1 MMMCETME
9 ARDTSVLVN
18 LGLRCLS
25 PTTVT
30 QWPQTVAQCSIWM
43 GQLASVPTP
52 MSYSWHARN
61 DDPDRLLEL
70 IEEDILKVSVLA

>member
-1 MMMCETME
+1 
-9 ARDTSVLVN
+9 
-18 LGLRCLS
+18 
-25 PTTVT
+25 
-30 QWPQTVAQCSIWM
+30 M

>member
-1 MMMCETME
+1 ME
-9 ARDTSVLVN
+9 ARDTSVIVN
-18 LGLRCLS
+18 LTEEWRLIR
-25 PTTVT
+25 
-30 QWPQTVAQCSIWM
+30 QWPQCNISM

-70 IEEDILKVSVLA
+70 IEEDILKVSVSGMRASSL